1 MTSNQG
7 QTETNDIQSTTD
19 DVEGHRIASFIED
32 YKADAMGLRRSAEDD
47 VEGHRVAPF
56 TDEGDED
63 DVAGHKINR

>member
-32 YKADAMGLRRSAEDD
+32 YKDEALGLRRSDDD
-47 VEGHRVAPF
+47 VEGHLRVPF
-56 TDEGDED
+56 TDETDD
-63 DVAGHKINR
+63 DVEGHKINR